1 MKSKEEWDIVGF
13 MDKSAERVK
22 MRQKLIETAL
32 YASRWMLIPL
42 FLGLTGVVILLT
54 LEFYETLIFAFSN
67 VFVLEK
73 NSIIIIVLKL
83 VDMAMIGSLVIM
95 VAISGYEN
103 FVSRIS
109 VEDDGNKPTIFSR
122 LDPGTIKIKLGMVII
137 AISSI
142 HLLQVFIDIDSYT
155 TSQVILQI
163 AIHLAFV
170 VSGIAVALIDKV
182 LARKHKVGGY

>member
-1 MKSKEEWDIVGF
+1 
-13 MDKSAERVK
+13 

>member
-1 MKSKEEWDIVGF
+1 

-54 LEFYETLIFAFSN
+54 LEFYETLISAFSN
-67 VFVLEK
+67 VFILEK
-73 NSIIIIVLKL
+73 HNIVIVVLKL
-83 VDMAMIGSLVIM
+83 VDMAMIGSLVVM